1 MFRSDSISDDGSD
14 DDFTEWHEMRTKLKE
29 RAKQELKDLVKSSQT
44 HADEWSGNPTSPRKG
59 KISASLRE
67 ISGGTAERLSEEELT
82 GGLPLGTCKKT
93 NGLAYPTIGDVQ
105 KFREANADVQ
115 SVAEE
120 SNRSDTSVNAEAGV
134 CSGSKIAEHG
144 QGNECTS
151 NKKIRDQG
159 VVRAMTGD
167 EYFADMKLNRK
178 KETAKKDHS
187 SDVAHQVEN
196 SYTFPG
202 SIKTVHPVDVCGP
215 LGGKEDIF
223 HNHNVEHSSAFD
235 SREDENR
242 SENDLV
248 ECNEEENNIYTHQ
261 RKGDKGLDT
270 SSSNGFI
277 FKDKMCIQLDERSAS
292 YNKKNEVKEH
302 GNTAS
307 PADIRISLIFSR
319 TEGKKA
325 RVEMESQ
332 DRALSTRR
340 KDSKYRK
347 MEDLAD
353 SRGLK
358 ISSGN
363 LEKYQYR
370 TNMEACKTILEPK
383 TDTSIPLTVEYVN
396 KEEKT
401 SIMNG
406 LDVCENQKIRNYVE
420 EEKAKQS
427 LISTDKTTPPNS
439 RHNKERNKNKVVC
452 LCKA

>member
-29 RAKQELKDLVKSSQT
+29 RAKQEPKDLKKSSQT
-44 HADEWSGNPTSPRKG
+44 HADEWSSNPISRRKG
-59 KISASLRE
+59 MLRE

-82 GGLPLGTCKKT
+82 GGLPLATCKKT
-93 NGLAYPTIGDVQ
+93 NDLAYPTIGDIQ

-115 SVAEE
+115 SMVEE
-120 SNRSDTSVNAEAGV
+120 SNRSDASLNAKAGI

-144 QGNECTS
+144 QGDECTS
-151 NKKIRDQG
+151 NKKIRVQG
-159 VVRAMTGD
+159 VVRTMAGD
-167 EYFADMKLNRK
+167 EYFSDMKLSRK

-196 SYTFPG
+196 YYTFPG
-202 SIKTVHPVDVCGP
+202 SIETAHSADICGP

-235 SREDENR
+235 GREDENR
-242 SENDLV
+242 SEKDLV

-261 RKGDKGLDT
+261 RKGGKGLDT

-277 FKDKMCIQLDERSAS
+277 FKDKMCIQLDEGSAS
-292 YNKKNEVKEH
+292 YNEKNEVKEH
-302 GNTAS
+302 ENTAS

-319 TEGKKA
+319 AEGKKA
-325 RVEMESQ
+325 RAEMESQ
-332 DRALSTRR
+332 DRTLSTRR

-347 MEDLAD
+347 TEDLAV

-370 TNMEACKTILEPK
+370 TNVEPFKTILGPK

-406 LDVCENQKIRNYVE
+406 LDVCENQKIKNYVE
-420 EEKAKQS
+420 EEKTRQS
-427 LISTDKTTPPNS
+427 LISTDKTTPTNS

>member
-1 MFRSDSISDDGSD
+1 
-14 DDFTEWHEMRTKLKE
+14 MRTKLKE
-29 RAKQELKDLVKSSQT
+29 RAKQEPKDLEKSSQT
-44 HADEWSGNPTSPRKG
+44 HVDEWSRSPISLRKG
-59 KISASLRE
+59 TSRE

-93 NGLAYPTIGDVQ
+93 NDFAYPTIGDVQ

-120 SNRSDTSVNAEAGV
+120 SIRSDASLSAKAGI
-134 CSGSKIAEHG
+134 CSGSTIAEHG
-144 QGNECTS
+144 QGDECTS

-159 VVRAMTGD
+159 VVRTMAED

-196 SYTFPG
+196 YCTFPG
-202 SIKTVHPVDVCGP
+202 SIETAYPADVCGP
-215 LGGKEDIF
+215 LGRKEDIF
-223 HNHNVEHSSAFD
+223 SNHNVEHSSAFD
-235 SREDENR
+235 GREDENR
-242 SENDLV
+242 SEKDLV

-270 SSSNGFI
+270 SSSNGFVL
-277 FKDKMCIQLDERSAS
+277 KDKMCVQLDERSAS
-292 YNKKNEVKEH
+292 YNKNEVKEH
-302 GNTAS
+302 ENTAS

-319 TEGKKA
+319 AEGKKG

-332 DRALSTRR
+332 TRALSTRR
-340 KDSKYRK
+340 KNSKYRK

-353 SRGLK
+353 SRGLT

-370 TNMEACKTILEPK
+370 TNVVPSKTILEPK

-406 LDVCENQKIRNYVE
+406 LDVCENQKIKNYIE
-420 EEKAKQS
+420 EEKMRQS
-427 LISTDKTTPPNS
+427 LISTDKTTPPSS
-439 RHNKERNKNKVVC
+439 RQNKERNKNKVVC